1 MFWRD
6 FELSEIAN
14 YAAPVNGETMRCP
27 YCNED
32 DDKVIDSRATDNGRC
47 VRRRRECLQCKRRY
61 TTYERAED
69 RVKLSVIKRDQ
80 SRVPYDRSKIREAI
94 RQSAYKRPLSSERI
108 DQIVDEVEEYL
119 VSRFE
124 KEVSSQTIGERLA
137 VALRRVDKVAYVRFA
152 SVYRQ
157 FEDVGEFI
165 DEAQELMEA
174 EARDIPG
181 QQNLFEE
188 PGGEKA

>member
-1 MFWRD
+1 
-6 FELSEIAN
+6 
-14 YAAPVNGETMRCP
+14 MRCP

-137 VALRRVDKVAYVRFA
+137 AALRRVDKVAYVRFA

-188 PGGEKA
+188 PGGEKT